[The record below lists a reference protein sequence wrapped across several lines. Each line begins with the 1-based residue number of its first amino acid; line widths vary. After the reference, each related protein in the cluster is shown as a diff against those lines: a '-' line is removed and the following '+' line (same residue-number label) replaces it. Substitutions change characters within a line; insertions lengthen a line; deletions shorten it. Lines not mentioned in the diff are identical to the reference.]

1 MDIQSVKTRF
11 GILGNNPQLN
21 KALEIALQVSV
32 TNMSVLVTGE
42 SGVGKEVFS
51 KIIHQYSSRKH
62 SKYIAVNCGAI
73 PEGTIESE
81 LFGHVKGAFT
91 SADRDRKGYF
101 SEADKGTIFLDEVG
115 ELPLSMQAKLLRVL
129 ESGEFLPVGSSKLQR
144 VDVRIVAATNVNL
157 LDAISKGRFREDLY
171 YRLSQVSIYVP
182 PLRERKDDIYLLF
195 RRFAVDQ
202 AERYKMPIISLTN
215 EARNYLLN
223 YRWKGNIRQ
232 LKNVTEQI
240 SIIEKE
246 KLITLDVLKEYIPPI
261 SALPMVVDS
270 FSNDESFYNQNDIL
284 LSILNNKQQID
295 LLKKEIEEIKVFIK
309 QLIGEHKIEPLLI
322 PKQTSSA
329 NLVYSTNIKEEN
341 ETEDEEEIV
350 DNDDF
355 SEVDESPTTLIEME
369 KKMIISA
376 LERAKGK
383 RSIAAKEL
391 GISERTLYRK
401 INEFEINL

>member
-157 LDAISKGRFREDLY
+157 LDAINKGRFREDLY

-202 AERYKMPIISLTN
+202 AERYKMPILSLTN

-246 KLITLDVLKEYIPPI
+246 KLITLDVLKEYIPPV
-261 SALPMVVDS
+261 SALPMVVDG
-270 FSNDESFYNQNDIL
+270 FSNDESFCSQKDLL
-284 LSILNNKQQID
+284 LSILTNKQQIET
-295 LLKKEIEEIKVFIK
+295 LKKEVEEIKVFIK

-322 PKQTSSA
+322 PKQSSA
-329 NLVYSTNIKEEN
+329 STHVYPTIKEEIQKV
-341 ETEDEEEIV
+341 EEDEEVIE
-350 DNDDF
+350 NDDF
-355 SEVDESPTTLIEME
+355 AEVDESPTTLIEME

-401 INEFEINL
+401 INEFQINL

>member
-157 LDAISKGRFREDLY
+157 LDAINKGRFREDLY

-202 AERYKMPIISLTN
+202 AEKYKMPILSLTN

>member
-157 LDAISKGRFREDLY
+157 LDAINKGRFREDLY

-202 AERYKMPIISLTN
+202 AEKYKMPILSLTN

-246 KLITLDVLKEYIPPI
+246 KLITLDVLKEYIPPV
-261 SALPMVVDS
+261 SALPMVVDG
-270 FSNDESFYNQNDIL
+270 FSNDESFCSQKDLL
-284 LSILNNKQQID
+284 LSILTNKQQIEA
-295 LLKKEIEEIKVFIK
+295 LKKEVEEIKVFIK

-322 PKQTSSA
+322 PKQSSA
-329 NLVYSTNIKEEN
+329 STHVYPTIKEEIQKV
-341 ETEDEEEIV
+341 EEEEEVIE
-350 DNDDF
+350 NDDF
-355 SEVDESPTTLIEME
+355 AEVDESPTTLIEME

-401 INEFEINL
+401 INEFQINL

>member
-32 TNMSVLVTGE
+32 TNMCVLVTGE

-101 SEADKGTIFLDEVG
+101 SEADKGTILLDEVG

-157 LDAISKGRFREDLY
+157 LDAINKGRFREDLY

-202 AERYKMPIISLTN
+202 AEKYKMPILSLTN

-246 KLITLDVLKEYIPPI
+246 KLITLDVLKEYIPPV
-261 SALPMVVDS
+261 SALPMVVDG
-270 FSNDESFYNQNDIL
+270 FSNDESFYNQKDIL